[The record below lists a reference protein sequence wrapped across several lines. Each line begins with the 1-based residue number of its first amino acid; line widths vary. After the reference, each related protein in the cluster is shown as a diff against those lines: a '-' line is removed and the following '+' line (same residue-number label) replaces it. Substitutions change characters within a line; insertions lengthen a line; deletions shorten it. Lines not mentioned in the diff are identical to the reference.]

1 MEASTGELC
10 DEKQCEKTTE
20 SFMILRDINRRN
32 GDDTSATLL
41 LMYIHTIMLCF
52 LCNGKLLCML
62 KVELRDNVYDS
73 TSNMSKTRIV
83 HALLNFEKI
92 LYFRS
97 HEKTVANNKRP
108 LPFRNET
115 SNISCYVSYSAK
127 L

>member
-1 MEASTGELC
+1 
-10 DEKQCEKTTE
+10 
-20 SFMILRDINRRN
+20 MILRDINRRN

-62 KVELRDNVYDS
+62 KVELRDNVYES
-73 TSNMSKTRIV
+73 TSNMSKTRIA

-97 HEKTVANNKRP
+97 HEKPVANIK
-108 LPFRNET
+108 
-115 SNISCYVSYSAK
+115 
-127 L
+127 